1 MLTRSRSAGL
11 SLVELMVGVALVA
24 LILAMGVPS
33 VQVALQ
39 NRQIRSAA
47 ESIQAGLQQ
56 ARMEA
61 LRRNRPV
68 KFELISGVT
77 WKYGCNPADTT
88 LAADGQQECPAE
100 LQKQDNAEGAVN
112 VSLAT
117 AETVAASGAAA
128 STAVFDGSITFSSI
142 GRVASA
148 SLGTGNVAH
157 YRISNPAGGTCAA
170 SGGEMR
176 CLDVQVSG
184 AGQVRMC
191 DPAASSPDPRA
202 C

>member
-1 MLTRSRSAGL
+1 M

-24 LILAMGVPS
+24 IIMSMAIPS
-33 VQVALQ
+33 VQTAMQ

-47 ESIQAGLQQ
+47 ESITAGLQY
-56 ARMEA
+56 ARLEA
-61 LRRNRPV
+61 LRRNRTV
-68 KFELISGVT
+68 KFELVSGVT
-77 WKYGCNPADTT
+77 WKFGCNPANTT
-88 LAADGQQECPAE
+88 VGADGLQDCPAE
-100 LQKQDNAEGAVN
+100 LQKQENAEGAVN
-112 VSLAT
+112 AAVTT

-128 STAVFDGSITFSSI
+128 SSGVFDGSITFNSL
-142 GRVASA
+142 GRVATT
-148 SLGTGNVAH
+148 SLGAGNVAH
-157 YRISNPAGGTCAA
+157 YKISNPVGGTCAA

-176 CLDVQVSG
+176 CLDVQVSS